1 MVRMIRFSLGVKPGL
16 LTPESRVTHGRRAKW
31 FILQAV
37 SMLVM
42 VAASA
47 PSYGQQLPPLI
58 MQGLGFATVPLDG
71 AWQFHPGDD
80 SAWASPKLDDS
91 TWEPIQVGRAWEGQ
105 GHPGYTGFAWY
116 RRHLM
121 LPPGGPTNWNLAL
134 LLPSVEDAC
143 EVYWNGVLVGSLG
156 KVPPHPVWYLQA
168 PPTRFVL
175 GPPQSGVLAIRVW
188 KAPHLFISRPDEG
201 GLVSIPQ
208 AGSAQAIESLVTA
221 ARYRWLQANQ
231 FALVLTVLSSIVG
244 VLALLAW
251 LRNRKRMML
260 LWLALAMVLPLVFTL
275 IEIPGF
281 MPFRLFYAL
290 IAAVVALN
298 DVALWFLLIALLNL
312 NDRAGLVR
320 WTKIC
325 AIALVSLDLLDS
337 SLQFFDWSRGPAHL
351 LLLADVGITIP
362 AILLELWG
370 LVLVLSALRKRLDAA
385 RWMLAISALLADLI
399 QAVQDVGGLGVRWT
413 HWTFASKLEVP
424 LFTIAG
430 CSMDAHALV
439 NTLLLAAIVYAAW
452 RYSVEQSQRQNALE
466 QEYQSAQELQQV
478 LIPESLP
485 SLPGY
490 LVTSAYRPAQEVGGD
505 FFQLMALPDNGALLV
520 IGDVSG
526 KGLHAAMTVAF
537 IVGSIRSTVETTDDP
552 AAMLAALN
560 RRLHG
565 RLRSGFATCLVLRLD
580 AEGRCLVA
588 NAGHLPPFLN
598 GEEVPLPPAL
608 PLGLVPDA
616 EYEPTEVGMGSGDRL
631 TLYTDGLLEARN
643 VAGELFGFRR
653 IAEFLATPRDAKEI
667 AEAAQQFGQDDDITV
682 LTLTFA
688 GVGVVHA

>member
-1 MVRMIRFSLGVKPGL
+1 VARMIRFFLGATPRL

-31 FILQAV
+31 FILPAV

-42 VAASA
+42 IAAGA
-47 PSYGQQLPPLI
+47 PSYAQQPSPLV
-58 MQGLGFATVPLDG
+58 MQGLGHATLPLDG

-80 SAWASPKLDDS
+80 LAWASPTVDDS
-91 TWEPIQVGRAWEGQ
+91 TWETIQVGRAWEGQ

-116 RRHLM
+116 RLHLI
-121 LPPGGPTNWNLAL
+121 LPPSGPTDWNLAL
-134 LLPSVEDAC
+134 LLPDVQDAC

-168 PPTRFVL
+168 PPSGFVL
-175 GPPQSGVLAIRVW
+175 GSPQSGVLAIRVW
-188 KAPHLFISRPDEG
+188 KAPHFFMSYPDEG
-201 GLVSIPQ
+201 GLISIPQ
-208 AGSAQAIESLVTA
+208 AGSAQAIENLVTA
-221 ARYRWLQANQ
+221 ARYRWLLANQ
-231 FALVLTVLSSIVG
+231 FALGLAVLSSIVG
-244 VLALLAW
+244 LLALLAW
-251 LRNRKRMML
+251 LRDRNRMML
-260 LWLALAMVLPLVFTL
+260 LWLALAMVHGPIFALFD
-275 IEIPGF
+275 IPGF
-281 MPFRLFYAL
+281 MSFRLFYAL
-290 IAAVVALN
+290 IAPAVAIN
-298 DVALWFLLIALLNL
+298 DVALWFLLIALLSL

-325 AIALVSLDLLDS
+325 AIAVVGLDLLDT

-351 LLLADVGITIP
+351 LLADIGLTIP
-362 AILLELWG
+362 AVLLELWG

-399 QAVQDVGGLGVRWT
+399 QAAYDVSTLGVRWT
-413 HWTFASKLEVP
+413 HWTFRSKLEVP

-430 CSMDAHALV
+430 CRVDALALV
-439 NTLLLAAIVYAAW
+439 NTLLLVAIVYAAW
-452 RYSVEQSQRQNALE
+452 RYSVEQSQRQSALE
-466 QEYQSAQELQQV
+466 QEYHSAQELQQV

-526 KGLHAAMTVAF
+526 KGLHAAMTVAL

-552 AAMLAALN
+552 AAILAALN

-588 NAGHLPPFLN
+588 NAGHLPPYLN

-608 PLGLVPDA
+608 PLGLVPEA
-616 EYEPTEVGMGSGDRL
+616 EYEPIEVSMGSGDRL

-643 VAGELFGFRR
+643 VAGELFGFTR
-653 IAEFLATPRDAKEI
+653 IAELLATPRDAKEI
-667 AEAAQQFGQDDDITV
+667 AEAAQQFGQEDDITV

>member
-1 MVRMIRFSLGVKPGL
+1 
-16 LTPESRVTHGRRAKW
+16 
-31 FILQAV
+31 
-37 SMLVM
+37 
-42 VAASA
+42 
-47 PSYGQQLPPLI
+47 
-58 MQGLGFATVPLDG
+58 
-71 AWQFHPGDD
+71 
-80 SAWASPKLDDS
+80 
-91 TWEPIQVGRAWEGQ
+91 
-105 GHPGYTGFAWY
+105 
-116 RRHLM
+116 
-121 LPPGGPTNWNLAL
+121 
-134 LLPSVEDAC
+134 
-143 EVYWNGVLVGSLG
+143 
-156 KVPPHPVWYLQA
+156 
-168 PPTRFVL
+168 
-175 GPPQSGVLAIRVW
+175 
-188 KAPHLFISRPDEG
+188 
-201 GLVSIPQ
+201 
-208 AGSAQAIESLVTA
+208 
-221 ARYRWLQANQ
+221 
-231 FALVLTVLSSIVG
+231 
-244 VLALLAW
+244 
-251 LRNRKRMML
+251 MML

-320 WTKIC
+320 STNIC
-325 AIALVSLDLLDS
+325 AIALVSFACWTPVFSFSTGAGD
-337 SLQFFDWSRGPAHL
+337 RAP

-370 LVLVLSALRKRLDAA
+370 LVLVLSALRKRLDERDGCSPSLPCWPILFRRCRTWVVWEFAG
-385 RWMLAISALLADLI
+385 RIGLLHRSWRSRCSRLP
-399 QAVQDVGGLGVRWT
+399 GVAWT
-413 HWTFASKLEVP
+413 PTPSSTPCCWRP
-424 LFTIAG
+424 LFTRPGATPSSRANG
-430 CSMDAHALV
+430 RTRSNRSTRAPRNCSKCSSPNLSHRFLDTWSPAHTVPRRRWAE
-439 NTLLLAAIVYAAW
+439 TSSSSW
-452 RYSVEQSQRQNALE
+452 RCL
-466 QEYQSAQELQQV
+466 
-478 LIPESLP
+478 
-485 SLPGY
+485 
-490 LVTSAYRPAQEVGGD
+490 T
-505 FFQLMALPDNGALLV
+505 GALLV

-526 KGLHAAMTVAF
+526 KGLHAAMTVAL

>member
-1 MVRMIRFSLGVKPGL
+1 MARMIRVPHNS
-16 LTPESRVTHGRRAKW
+16 RAKCV
-31 FILQAV
+31 ILRAV
-37 SMLVM
+37 SLLVL

-47 PSYGQQLPPLI
+47 PSFGQQLPPLV
-58 MQGLGFATVPLDG
+58 MQGLGSATVPIDG
-71 AWQFHPGDD
+71 AWQFHTGDD
-80 SAWASPKLDDS
+80 SAWASPTLDDAA
-91 TWEPIQVGRAWEGQ
+91 WEPIQVGRAWEGQ
-105 GHPGYTGFAWY
+105 GHPDYTGFAWY
-116 RRHLM
+116 RRHLI
-121 LPPGGPTNWNLAL
+121 LPPGSPTDWNLAL
-134 LLPSVEDAC
+134 LLPSVQDAC
-143 EVYWNGVLVGSLG
+143 EVYWNGALVGSVG
-156 KVPPHPVWYLQA
+156 KVPPHPVWYRHT

-175 GPPQSGVLAIRVW
+175 GSPQSGVLAIRVW
-188 KAPHLFISRPDEG
+188 KSPHFFVSSSDEG
-201 GLVSIPQ
+201 GLISIPQ
-208 AGSAQAIESLVTA
+208 AGSTQAIENLVTA
-221 ARYRWLQANQ
+221 ARYSWLQANQ
-231 FALVLTVLSSIVG
+231 FSLGLAALSSIVG

-260 LWLALAMVLPLVFTL
+260 LWLALAMVHAPVFAL
-275 IEIPGF
+275 FDVPGL
-281 MPFRLFYAL
+281 MSFRVFYVL
-290 IAAVVALN
+290 IAPAVGLN
-298 DVALWFLLIALLNL
+298 DVALWFLLIALLSL

-325 AIALVSLDLLDS
+325 AIALVTLDLLDAG
-337 SLQFFDWSRGPAHL
+337 LQFFDWSRGPAHL
-351 LLLADVGITIP
+351 LLLADIGLTIP
-362 AILLELWG
+362 AVLLELWG

-399 QAVQDVGGLGVRWT
+399 QAADDVGTLGVRWT
-413 HWTFASKLEVP
+413 HWTFRTKLDVP

-430 CSMDAHALV
+430 CGMDTYALV
-439 NTLLLAAIVYAAW
+439 NTLLLVTIVYAAW
-452 RYSVEQSQRQNALE
+452 RYSVEQSQKQSALE
-466 QEYQSAQELQQV
+466 QEYRSAQELQQV

-505 FFQLMALPDNGALLV
+505 FFQLIALPNDGALLV

-526 KGLHAAMTVAF
+526 KGLHAAMTVAL

-552 AAMLAALN
+552 AAMLSALN

-580 AEGRCLVA
+580 AEGRCRVA

-598 GEEVPLPPAL
+598 GEELPLPPAL

-616 EYEPTEVGMGSGDRL
+616 EYEPFEVSMGSGDRL

-643 VAGELFGFRR
+643 VAGELFGFTR

>member
-1 MVRMIRFSLGVKPGL
+1 VARMIRFSLGVKLGL
-16 LTPESRVTHGRRAKW
+16 LTRKSRVNC
-31 FILQAV
+31 FVLLAV
-37 SMLVM
+37 SSLVL
-42 VAASA
+42 VAPSA
-47 PSYGQQLPPLI
+47 LSYGQQLPPLV
-58 MQGLGFATVPLDG
+58 MQGLGHATLPLDG

-80 SAWASPKLDDS
+80 SAWASPTLDDAA
-91 TWEPIQVGRAWEGQ
+91 WEPIQVGRAWEGQ
-105 GHPGYTGFAWY
+105 GHPGYTDFAWY
-116 RRHLM
+116 RLRLI
-121 LPPGGPTNWNLAL
+121 LPPDGPTDWNLAL
-134 LLPSVEDAC
+134 FLPEVQDAC

-175 GPPQSGVLAIRVW
+175 GPAQSGVLAIRVW
-188 KAPHLFISRPDEG
+188 KAPLFFMSYPDEG
-201 GLVSIPQ
+201 GLVSVPQ
-208 AGSAQAIESLVTA
+208 AGSAQAIENLVTA
-221 ARYRWLQANQ
+221 ARYRWLLANQ
-231 FALVLTVLSSIVG
+231 FALGLTVLSSIVG
-244 VLALLAW
+244 LLALLAW

-260 LWLALAMVLPLVFTL
+260 LWLALAMIHPLVFTL
-275 IEIPGF
+275 IDTPGF
-281 MPFRLFYAL
+281 MTFRVFYAL
-290 IAAVVALN
+290 IAAAVALH
-298 DVALWFLLIALLNL
+298 DVALWFLLIALLSL

-320 WTKIC
+320 WTRIC
-325 AIALVSLDLLDS
+325 AVALVGLDLLDS

-351 LLLADVGITIP
+351 LLMGDIGITIP
-362 AILLELWG
+362 AVLLELWG

-399 QAVQDVGGLGVRWT
+399 QAAYDVGTLGVRWT
-413 HWTFASKLEVP
+413 HWTLRSKLELP
-424 LFTIAG
+424 LLTIAG
-430 CSMDAHALV
+430 CRVDALSLV
-439 NTLLLAAIVYAAW
+439 NALLLVAIVYAAW
-452 RYSVEQSQRQNALE
+452 RYSVEQSQRQSALE
-466 QEYQSAQELQQV
+466 QEYHSAQELQQV

-485 SLPGY
+485 FLPGY

-505 FFQLMALPDNGALLV
+505 FFQLMALPGNGALLV

-526 KGLHAAMTVAF
+526 KGLHAAMTVAL

-580 AEGRCLVA
+580 GEGRCLVA

-616 EYEPTEVGMGSGDRL
+616 EYEPIEVSMGSGDRL

-643 VAGELFGFRR
+643 VTGELFGFTR
-653 IAEFLATPRDAKEI
+653 IAEFLATPRDAQEI
-667 AEAAQQFGQDDDITV
+667 AEAAQQFGQEDDITV
-682 LTLTFA
+682 LTITFA

>member
-1 MVRMIRFSLGVKPGL
+1 MAAPGKDRAI
-16 LTPESRVTHGRRAKW
+16 LTTPVSRGTGG
-31 FILQAV
+31 IL
-37 SMLVM
+37 
-42 VAASA
+42 
-47 PSYGQQLPPLI
+47 I
-58 MQGLGFATVPLDG
+58 
-71 AWQFHPGDD
+71 
-80 SAWASPKLDDS
+80 
-91 TWEPIQVGRAWEGQ
+91 
-105 GHPGYTGFAWY
+105 
-116 RRHLM
+116 
-121 LPPGGPTNWNLAL
+121 LPPGGPTNWNFAL
-134 LLPSVEDAC
+134 LLPDVQDAC

-156 KVPPHPVWYLQA
+156 KVPPHPVWYLEP
-168 PPTRFVL
+168 PPTRFIL

-188 KAPHLFISRPDEG
+188 KAPHLFMSYPDEG

-208 AGSAQAIESLVTA
+208 AGSAQAIENLVTA

-231 FALVLTVLSSIVG
+231 FTLVLAVLSSIVG

-260 LWLALAMVLPLVFTL
+260 LWLALAMVHPLVFTL

-312 NDRAGLVR
+312 DDRAGLVR

-325 AIALVSLDLLDS
+325 AIALVGLDRLDS
-337 SLQFFDWSRGPAHL
+337 SLQFFDWSQGPAHL
-351 LLLADVGITIP
+351 LLLADIGITIP

-399 QAVQDVGGLGVRWT
+399 QAAKDVGGLGVRWT
-413 HWTFASKLEVP
+413 HWTFESKLEVP

-430 CSMDAHALV
+430 CSMDAHAIV
-439 NTLLLAAIVYAAW
+439 NFLLLVAIVYAAW
-452 RYSVEQSQRQNALE
+452 RYSVEQSQRQSALE
-466 QEYQSAQELQQV
+466 QEYRSAQELQQV

-526 KGLHAAMTVAF
+526 KGLHAAMTVAL
-537 IVGSIRSTVETTDDP
+537 IVGSIRSTVETTNEP
-552 AAMLAALN
+552 GAMLAALN

-588 NAGHLPPFLN
+588 NAGRLPPFLN

-616 EYEPTEVGMGSGDRL
+616 EYEPIEVSMGSGDRL

-643 VAGELFGFRR
+643 VAGELFGFTR
-653 IAEFLATPRDAKEI
+653 IAEFLATPRDAGEI
-667 AEAAQQFGQDDDITV
+667 AEAAQQFGQDDDFTV

-688 GVGVVHA
+688 GVAARFH